1 MSFLSAITARIIR
14 PIHPIY
20 KQSLPIIPKRRQGSI
35 NFHSRR
41 CRNAVWINIHKTHVL
56 QKPMLHTGHR
66 PYSIS
71 LNRSQVFHS
80 FVDLLS
86 VILDVG
92 LLCIVAFVQ
101 VGWVSVWNASELQD
115 LDQSPGVVLGLEDEH
130 SWFDEF
136 IEVTRLETLMLGW
149 VGCYTLT

>member
-1 MSFLSAITARIIR
+1 
-14 PIHPIY
+14 
-20 KQSLPIIPKRRQGSI
+20 
-35 NFHSRR
+35 
-41 CRNAVWINIHKTHVL
+41 
-56 QKPMLHTGHR
+56 MLHTGHR